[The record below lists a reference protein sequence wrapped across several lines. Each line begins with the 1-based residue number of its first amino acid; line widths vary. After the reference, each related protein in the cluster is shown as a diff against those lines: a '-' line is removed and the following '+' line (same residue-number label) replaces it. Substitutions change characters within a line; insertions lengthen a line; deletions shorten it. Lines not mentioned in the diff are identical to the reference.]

1 MPTART
7 RPPRGFSLVELLV
20 VIAIVAVLAGLV
32 LTAVQSARESARRI
46 ACGNKLRQV
55 GIALH
60 AHESAR
66 RCVPACPASPGIE
79 DGAVVLRFAAD
90 ERLVIRGTVPP
101 GPRGPDLLDRP
112 RLWWNAPPTRG

>member
-46 ACGNKLRQV
+46 ACGNKC
-55 GIALH
+55 H
-60 AHESAR
+60 SAR
-66 RCVPACPASPGIE
+66 QNRPLI
-79 DGAVVLRFAAD
+79 GAQNR
-90 ERLVIRGTVPP
+90 PP
-101 GPRGPDLLDRP
+101 CGGY
-112 RLWWNAPPTRG
+112 